1 MWDRMCYA
9 GPNQPLPPTSNPY
22 TAFDRIFGDMSADQ
36 IQLARRLAQRRS
48 VLDAVMADYGRLA
61 PRLGASDRQKLEAHL
76 TSIREVE
83 VRLAAGD
90 TGRPPACQRP
100 DLGTPIDHR
109 LNDNFPVVGRLQ
121 MDLLAMAFAC
131 DLTRVAS
138 LQWSSSVSGT
148 VHTWV
153 GVNRDH
159 HGLSHESDG
168 NADAQ
173 EQLVR
178 INRWYAEQ
186 LAYLIAKLK
195 QIPEGQGTAFDNT
208 VIVWS
213 NELAKGNAHSH
224 APLPVVLAGSA
235 GGVFRTGR
243 FLTYDYAYHNDL
255 LIALL
260 NAFGVA
266 TTTFGNPSWC
276 RGPLPNLT

>member
-1 MWDRMCYA
+1 
-9 GPNQPLPPTSNPY
+9 
-22 TAFDRIFGDMSADQ
+22 
-36 IQLARRLAQRRS
+36 
-48 VLDAVMADYGRLA
+48 
-61 PRLGASDRQKLEAHL
+61 
-76 TSIREVE
+76 
-83 VRLAAGD
+83 
-90 TGRPPACQRP
+90 RPPACQRP